1 MSEREPEA
9 EISEDDFASIGAGPD
24 DNPEDFTAGDDG
36 GAEPG
41 FGRSSPG
48 GDTGETGSDGV
59 VDRLLSTEPDTPLG
73 EVDPLFDT
81 DRGGFARLS
90 RGVSKA
96 TPGDGS
102 GVPAIVDL
110 VVGVVE
116 VWANAQAG
124 TDTNGSDDD
133 GDGLNVGG
141 V

>member
-9 EISEDDFASIGAGPD
+9 EISEDDFSAIGVGPD

-36 GAEPG
+36 GGEPG
-41 FGRSSPG
+41 FGRSTPG
-48 GDTGETGSDGV
+48 DDTEETGSDSV
-59 VDRLLSTEPDTPLG
+59 FDRLLSTEPDTPLG

-102 GVPAIVDL
+102 GVPAVVDL
-110 VVGVVE
+110 VVGAVE
-116 VWANAQAG
+116 VWANAQTG
-124 TDTNGSDDD
+124 DSGDGSDDD
-133 GDGLNVGG
+133 DGLNVGG